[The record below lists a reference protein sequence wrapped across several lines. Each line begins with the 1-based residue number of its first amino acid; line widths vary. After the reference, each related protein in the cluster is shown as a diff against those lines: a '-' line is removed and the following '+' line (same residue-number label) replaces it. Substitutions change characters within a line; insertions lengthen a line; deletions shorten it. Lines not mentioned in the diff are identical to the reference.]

1 VVFFG
6 FERIGAAVATI
17 VVLDVGVVVT
27 TLAFRTVDRWAALL
41 MLPYLGWV
49 SFATV
54 LNITLWRLNPTA

>member
-1 VVFFG
+1 MVFFG
-6 FERIGAAVATI
+6 LERIGAAVATI

-27 TLAFRTVDRWAALL
+27 MLAFRTVDRWAAFL
-41 MLPYLGWV
+41 MVPYLAWV